1 MLKSTVHVLYVYAV
15 LVTGEVV
22 YVSAT
27 LSAYMRSQVT
37 AAAQAA
43 TPAPTADDVTVGE
56 KQTRRLL
63 QQLDDVSREM
73 ALLGQE
79 VKAKEQQIQ
88 LMNKSVLHLHFTVII
103 AQSAWRRLVLCEF
116 VYCCVF
122 VVL

>member
-1 MLKSTVHVLYVYAV
+1 
-15 LVTGEVV
+15 
-22 YVSAT
+22 
-27 LSAYMRSQVT
+27 MRSQVT

-43 TPAPTADDVTVGE
+43 TPAPTADDITVGE

-88 LMNKSVLHLHFTVII
+88 LMNKSVLHLHFTCHHRKISV
-103 AQSAWRRLVLCEF
+103 APPTVRLFASSCAA
-116 VYCCVF
+116 VF
-122 VVL
+122 LSSSCDVS

>member
-1 MLKSTVHVLYVYAV
+1 
-15 LVTGEVV
+15 
-22 YVSAT
+22 
-27 LSAYMRSQVT
+27 MRSQVT

-43 TPAPTADDVTVGE
+43 TPAPTADDITVGE

-103 AQSAWRRLVLCEF
+103 AKSAWRRLQSVYLRVGVLLCSCRRL
-116 VYCCVF
+116 VTSATCVLTQRLAAEGRA
-122 VVL
+122 VR